1 MTDSRTVTFTN
12 VIDNQE
18 QTVTFPDYKSA
29 YRFVTSLHIAGVQ
42 AVINLLPEDLA
53 AWYTLQSWAWL

>member
-1 MTDSRTVTFTN
+1 MTQSRTVTFTN

-29 YRFVTSLHIAGVQ
+29 ERFVLSLHIAGVK
-42 AVINLLPEDLA
+42 AIVNLLPEDIA
-53 AWYTLQSWAWL
+53 A